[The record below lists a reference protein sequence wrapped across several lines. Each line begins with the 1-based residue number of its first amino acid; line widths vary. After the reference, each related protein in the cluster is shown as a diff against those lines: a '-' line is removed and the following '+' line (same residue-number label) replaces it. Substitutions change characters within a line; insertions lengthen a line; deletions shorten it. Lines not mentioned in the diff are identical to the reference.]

1 MKKRILSMML
11 CCFMLFGMIVI
22 VSADSTTPDHTRAG
36 CDAVWFE
43 SFEGF
48 EAGATDLP
56 AGWEKGDKTRTY
68 VYTADSTT
76 IENMVPHHGEKY
88 LCVYNQSRMVFDEGE
103 YSHTVSVPSS
113 LELPEFQLESNQK
126 YFLTFDVRHLM
137 TGNFA
142 RDTIGIYVSVAGK
155 EYERIQYHEINS
167 KESAEWET
175 VEVDLSAYAGST
187 VRIKLKYTQEDQFHP
202 SLVFDCFYLWKV
214 DIAAPVANFS
224 MFYYGYQREIAKTA
238 VTQSPY
244 NAGIKWD
251 SGYGNGYFICTDP
264 TNISSVFSSR
274 VPADSTAVYEADTQY
289 YLCCLFDVLD
299 TYDASKLNTE
309 NITLTGYGAAENLL
323 MYNPNDMGY
332 TYYAIF
338 KLPILTATPDTD
350 PITHSITVTADENGT
365 ASASAEAAVKDTEIT
380 LTAAPKEGFRFKEW
394 QVIKGGIEITDNKFV
409 MPDEDVEV
417 KAIFEAIPEVI
428 PEEHS
433 ITIIPVGKGKTY
445 SVPKTAVAGTEIT
458 LHAEPDSGWIFYGW
472 EEVVEEGV
480 DKVTIA
486 SDKFIMPDRDVV
498 IRVIFVKES
507 SIKVT
512 TDGNGTASADKEKAL
527 NGEEITLTAT
537 PKEGYAFKEWQV
549 IKGNVEIKDNKF
561 IMPDEDVEIKA
572 IFAAEHKI
580 VVLTDKNGTAS
591 ASATDAIAGTEIVL
605 TAKGND
611 GYYFKEWQV
620 IRGNVEIKDNKF
632 VMPDEDVTV
641 KAIFA
646 EIKDAPNDDD
656 MNVKRDIHFV
666 LVKTDGNGVGVA
678 YPPYSEAGTK
688 VTVVA
693 IAKPG
698 YKFKEWKVVK
708 GGVELENKSIATFEM
723 PAENVILEAIF
734 ESDGTEGDKPTL
746 PDLSLIHI

>member
-1 MKKRILSMML
+1 M
-11 CCFMLFGMIVI
+11 G
-22 VSADSTTPDHTRAG
+22 
-36 CDAVWFE
+36 
-43 SFEGF
+43 
-48 EAGATDLP
+48 
-56 AGWEKGDKTRTY
+56 KGDKTKTY
-68 VYTADSTT
+68 VYTANSTT

-88 LCVYNQSRMVFDEGE
+88 LYVKNQSEMVFDEGQ
-103 YSHTVSVPSS
+103 YSHTVSIPSS
-113 LELPEFQLESNQK
+113 LELPEIQLESNQK

-155 EYERIQYHEINS
+155 EYERIQYHEMDS
-167 KESAEWET
+167 RESAEWET
-175 VEVDLSAYAGST
+175 VEVDLSAYAGSP
-187 VRIKLKYTQEDQFHP
+187 VRIKLQYTQEDQFHT

-238 VTQSPY
+238 VIQSPY

-299 TYDASKLNTE
+299 TYDASKLKTE
-309 NITLTGYGAAENLL
+309 NINLTGYGAAENLL

-365 ASASAEAAVKDTEIT
+365 ASASAEAAVKNTEIT

-507 SIKVT
+507 NIKVT

-549 IKGNVEIKDNKF
+549 IK
-561 IMPDEDVEIKA
+561 
-572 IFAAEHKI
+572 
-580 VVLTDKNGTAS
+580 
-591 ASATDAIAGTEIVL
+591 
-605 TAKGND
+605 
-611 GYYFKEWQV
+611 
-620 IRGNVEIKDNKF
+620 GNVEIKDNKF

-698 YKFKEWKVVK
+698 YKFKEWQVVK

-746 PDLSLIHI
+746 TDIPKPDKPDTPDKPGATDVPDTGDTTNVLLWAATLVIGGGAAIGTVVSKKKKREES

>member
-1 MKKRILSMML
+1 M
-11 CCFMLFGMIVI
+11 G
-22 VSADSTTPDHTRAG
+22 
-36 CDAVWFE
+36 
-43 SFEGF
+43 
-48 EAGATDLP
+48 
-56 AGWEKGDKTRTY
+56 KGDKTKTY
-68 VYTADSTT
+68 VYTANSTT

-88 LCVYNQSRMVFDEGE
+88 LYVKNQSEMVFDEGQ
-103 YSHTVSVPSS
+103 YSHTVSIPSS
-113 LELPEFQLESNQK
+113 LELPEIQLESNQK

-155 EYERIQYHEINS
+155 EYERIQYHEMDS
-167 KESAEWET
+167 RESAEWET
-175 VEVDLSAYAGST
+175 VEVDLSAYAGSP
-187 VRIKLKYTQEDQFHP
+187 VRIKLQYTQEDQFHTY
-202 SLVFDCFYLWKV
+202 LVFNCFYLWKV

-238 VTQSPY
+238 VIQSPY

-289 YLCCLFDVLD
+289 YLCCLFDVFD

-309 NITLTGYGAAENLL
+309 NINLTGYGAAENLL

-365 ASASAEAAVKDTEIT
+365 ASASAEAAVKNTEIT

-507 SIKVT
+507 NIKVT

-549 IKGNVEIKDNKF
+549 IK
-561 IMPDEDVEIKA
+561 
-572 IFAAEHKI
+572 
-580 VVLTDKNGTAS
+580 
-591 ASATDAIAGTEIVL
+591 
-605 TAKGND
+605 
-611 GYYFKEWQV
+611 
-620 IRGNVEIKDNKF
+620 GNVEIKDNKF

-698 YKFKEWKVVK
+698 YKFKEWQVVK

-723 PAENVILEAIF
+723 PAENVILEVIF

-746 PDLSLIHI
+746 TDIPKPDKPDTPDKPGTSDKPGATDIPDTGDTTNVLLWAATLVIGGGAAIGTVVSKKKKREES

>member
-1 MKKRILSMML
+1 MKKRILSMLL
-11 CCFMLFGMIVI
+11 CCLMLFGLVFT
-22 VSADSTTPDHTRAG
+22 VSADPDQ
-36 CDAVWFE
+36 
-43 SFEGF
+43 
-48 EAGATDLP
+48 P
-56 AGWEKGDKTRTY
+56 
-68 VYTADSTT
+68 
-76 IENMVPHHGEKY
+76 
-88 LCVYNQSRMVFDEGE
+88 
-103 YSHTVSVPSS
+103 
-113 LELPEFQLESNQK
+113 
-126 YFLTFDVRHLM
+126 
-137 TGNFA
+137 
-142 RDTIGIYVSVAGK
+142 
-155 EYERIQYHEINS
+155 
-167 KESAEWET
+167 
-175 VEVDLSAYAGST
+175 EVD
-187 VRIKLKYTQEDQFHP
+187 
-202 SLVFDCFYLWKV
+202 
-214 DIAAPVANFS
+214 PVAH
-224 MFYYGYQREIAKTA
+224 A
-238 VTQSPY
+238 
-244 NAGIKWD
+244 
-251 SGYGNGYFICTDP
+251 
-264 TNISSVFSSR
+264 
-274 VPADSTAVYEADTQY
+274 
-289 YLCCLFDVLD
+289 
-299 TYDASKLNTE
+299 
-309 NITLTGYGAAENLL
+309 
-323 MYNPNDMGY
+323 
-332 TYYAIF
+332 
-338 KLPILTATPDTD
+338 
-350 PITHSITVTADENGT
+350 ITVTTENGT
-365 ASASAEAAVKDTEIT
+365 ATASAETAFAGTEIA
-380 LTAAPKEGFRFKEW
+380 LTAEANEGFRFKEW

-561 IMPDEDVEIKA
+561 IMPDEDVEVKA

-611 GYYFKEWQV
+611 GYYFKEWQI

-734 ESDGTEGDKPTL
+734 ESDGTEGDKPDT
-746 PDLSLIHI
+746 PDKPGTTDTPGTSDKPGATDVPDTGDTTNVLLWAAALVIGGGAAIGTVVSKKKKREES

>member
-36 CDAVWFE
+36 CDAVWSE

-56 AGWEKGDKTRTY
+56 SGWKKGDKTDTY
-68 VYTADSTT
+68 VYTANSTT

-126 YFLTFDVRHLM
+126 YFLTFEVRHLM

-142 RDTIGIYVSVAGK
+142 RDTIGIYVSAAGK
-155 EYERIQYHEINS
+155 EYERIQYHEIDS

-187 VRIKLKYTQEDQFHP
+187 VRIKLGYTQEDQFHP

-299 TYDASKLNTE
+299 TYDASKLKKE
-309 NITLTGYGAAENLL
+309 NINLTGYGAAENLL
-323 MYNPNDMGY
+323 MYSPNDMGY

-380 LTAAPKEGFRFKEW
+380 LTAAPNEGFRFKEW
-394 QVIKGGIEITDNKFV
+394 QVIKGGIEINDNKFV
-409 MPDEDVEV
+409 MPDENVEV

-445 SVPKTAVAGTEIT
+445 SVPKTAVAGT
-458 LHAEPDSGWIFYGW
+458 
-472 EEVVEEGV
+472 
-480 DKVTIA
+480 
-486 SDKFIMPDRDVV
+486 
-498 IRVIFVKES
+498 
-507 SIKVT
+507 
-512 TDGNGTASADKEKAL
+512 
-527 NGEEITLTAT
+527 
-537 PKEGYAFKEWQV
+537 
-549 IKGNVEIKDNKF
+549 
-561 IMPDEDVEIKA
+561 
-572 IFAAEHKI
+572 
-580 VVLTDKNGTAS
+580 
-591 ASATDAIAGTEIVL
+591 
-605 TAKGND
+605 
-611 GYYFKEWQV
+611 
-620 IRGNVEIKDNKF
+620 
-632 VMPDEDVTV
+632 
-641 KAIFA
+641 
-646 EIKDAPNDDD
+646 
-656 MNVKRDIHFV
+656 
-666 LVKTDGNGVGVA
+666 
-678 YPPYSEAGTK
+678 
-688 VTVVA
+688 
-693 IAKPG
+693 
-698 YKFKEWKVVK
+698 
-708 GGVELENKSIATFEM
+708 
-723 PAENVILEAIF
+723 
-734 ESDGTEGDKPTL
+734 
-746 PDLSLIHI
+746 